1 MSDWAQYYTP
11 PDQSALLM
19 HQLDATCDRNSISTV
34 VDLGAGQGDLLAAAY
49 GRWPTAQL
57 LGVDIDRCN
66 VDAIQQRLPAAR
78 CVKADALKF
87 DLPKRLM
94 LEEGSIDLAVANPPY
109 GQLEVNAHALKVLKQ
124 VGLDDAVSEKRIRR
138 EVVFLAQNLRL
149 LRHGGALVAIVP
161 QGLGTAT
168 HFAQLR
174 AALMQRHGLYKAVEL
189 PTRTFAGTEARTLAL
204 YMVKG
209 GCSTELECVSESG
222 QVHCLNAAQVRD
234 RIGSRYHERAAGL
247 SATLQGMGASICRG
261 SVTHQD
267 ARDLCQ
273 SFFHTTQFQ
282 LFPDGLAVL
291 PPSVCGQGYVT
302 VQTGDILMARV
313 GSRCVGKVA
322 IVQSGCALLTD
333 CVYRIR
339 VEPRFRQK
347 VFQALRSEKGQQWLA
362 SVAHGTCALLISKV
376 DLLQFPVE

>member
-1 MSDWAQYYTP
+1 MSQMDAAW
-11 PDQSALLM
+11 DQTSV
-19 HQLDATCDRNSISTV
+19 STV

-49 GRWPTAQL
+49 GRWPTAHL

-78 CVKADALKF
+78 CVTADALKF
-87 DLPKRLM
+87 DLPKRLR

-109 GQLEVNAHALKVLKQ
+109 GQLEANTHALKVLKQ
-124 VGLDDAVSEKRIRR
+124 VGLNDAVSEKRIRR

-161 QGLGTAT
+161 QGLGTAS
-168 HFAQLR
+168 HFADLR

-189 PTRTFAGTEARTLAL
+189 PARTFAGTEARTLAL

-209 GCSTELECVSESG
+209 GCSSALECVSESG
-222 QVHCLNAAQVRD
+222 QLQTLSGEQVRE
-234 RIGSRYHERAAGL
+234 RIGSRYHERAVGL
-247 SATLQGMGASICRG
+247 SATLQGIGASICRG
-261 SVTHQD
+261 SVTHHE
-267 ARDLCQ
+267 ARDLGLP
-273 SFFHTTQFQ
+273 FFHTTQFQ
-282 LFPDGLAVL
+282 CFPSGRAVL
-291 PPSVCGQGYVT
+291 PASGRARGYIAAEG
-302 VQTGDILMARV
+302 GDILMARV

-347 VFQALRSEKGQQWLA
+347 VFRAFQSEKGQHWLA
-362 SVAHGTCALLISKV
+362 SVAHGTCALLISKA
-376 DLLQFPVE
+376 DLLQFPVD